1 MMSEEIEY
9 LQSIDRRL
17 KWILYLQVKDHFDEE
32 LTVKEKVKELNKM
45 GFSNQEMAEVIG
57 TTKNTVSKEKSIL
70 RKEGEIE

>member
-1 MMSEEIEY
+1 MSEEIE
-9 LQSIDRRL
+9 LLRSIDQRL
-17 KWILYLQVKDHFDEE
+17 KWILQLQVKEHFDED
-32 LTVKEKVKELNKM
+32 LTVKQQVRELNKM